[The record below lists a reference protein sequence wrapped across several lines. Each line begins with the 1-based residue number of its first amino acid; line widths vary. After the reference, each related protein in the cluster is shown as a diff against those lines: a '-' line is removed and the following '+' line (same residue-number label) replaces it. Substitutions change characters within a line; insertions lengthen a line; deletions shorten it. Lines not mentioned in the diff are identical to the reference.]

1 MTQYNADMLDVLDQL
16 VGSVAAPAHAALG
29 PVFLPAPLTATP
41 EEVRAAQGPTF
52 IVSITRDAQAFIDAR
67 RAARDTARGRVL
79 DTYRS
84 DRKPGAEDRRVAG
97 LAAITVTIPNRHEAE
112 ERAAR
117 AVAVAV
123 EETWTRVLAE
133 LRSLYPN
140 D

>member
-1 MTQYNADMLDVLDQL
+1 MTQYNADMLDVLDRRLQS
-16 VGSVAAPAHAALG
+16 VGAPAHAAQG
-29 PVFLPAPLTATP
+29 PVFLPAPLTATH
-41 EEVRAAQGPTF
+41 EARAAQGPTF
-52 IVSITRDAQAFIDAR
+52 TVSITRDAEKYIDAR
-67 RAARDTARGRVL
+67 RAARDAARGRVL